1 MGMND
6 NYSSVT
12 HKYICVEGA
21 IGAGK
26 TELVSALAHKLEAQ
40 VMLDQDN
47 PFLPAFYQDMEKFA
61 FQVQLYFLL
70 SRFQQQKDLAQQNLF
85 SKNIVCDYLFQKDR
99 LFASLTLSGAEF
111 ALYEKVYSL
120 LHGTITRPDIMIYI
134 QKTAD
139 QLHKRI
145 SKKNEELSLQLSNNY
160 LENVVQAYQTFFQHY
175 NQCPIIVV
183 SSENEDFYKNEKN
196 IDLLLRKINEVDVG
210 IHYLQ
215 IQED

>member
-1 MGMND
+1 
-6 NYSSVT
+6 VIQ
-12 HKYICVEGA
+12 KYVCVEGP

-26 TELVSALAHKLEAQ
+26 TELVSALTQKLEAQ
-40 VMLDQDN
+40 VMLDQEN

-70 SRFQQQKDLAQQNLF
+70 SRFQQQKDLAQTSLF
-85 SKNIVCDYLFQKDR
+85 SKSIICDYLFQKDR

-111 ALYEKVYSL
+111 ALYEKVFSL
-120 LHGTITRPDIMIYI
+120 LHGTITKPDVIIYL
-134 QKTAD
+134 QKSAD
-139 QLHKRI
+139 QILKRI
-145 SKKNEELSLQLSNNY
+145 SKKNEELSLQLSKNY

-183 SSENEDFYKNEKN
+183 STENDDFAKNEKN
-196 IDLLLRKINEVDVG
+196 IDLLIRKMAEVDVG

>member
-1 MGMND
+1 MNQ
-6 NYSSVT
+6 
-12 HKYICVEGA
+12 KYVCVEGA

-26 TELVSALAHKLEAQ
+26 TELTAALAKRLEAQ
-40 VMLDQDN
+40 IVADQEN

-70 SRFQQQKDLAQQNLF
+70 SRFQQQKDLAQQSLF
-85 SKNIVCDYLFQKDR
+85 SKSIVCDYLFQKDR

-120 LHGTITRPDIMIYI
+120 LHGTITKPDVIIYL
-134 QKTAD
+134 QKTSD
-139 QLHKRI
+139 QLLQRI
-145 SKKNEELSLQLSNNY
+145 SDNNEELSLLLSRSY
-160 LENVVQAYQTFFQHY
+160 MENVVQAYQTFFQHY

-183 SSENEDFYKNEKN
+183 SSENDNFTKNEKN
-196 IDLLLRKINEVDVG
+196 IDLIIRKINEVDLG

>member
-1 MGMND
+1 VN
-6 NYSSVT
+6 
-12 HKYICVEGA
+12 HKYICVEGP

-26 TELVSALAHKLEAQ
+26 TELVAAMAKRLQAET
-40 VMLDQDN
+40 VQDKSN
-47 PFLPAFYQDMEKFA
+47 PFLPAFYQDMEKYA

-70 SRFQQQKDLAQQNLF
+70 SRFQQQKDLAQQSLF
-85 SKNIVCDYLFQKDR
+85 SKNMVCDYLFQKDR
-99 LFASLTLSGAEF
+99 LFASLTLSSAEF

-120 LHGTITRPDIMIYI
+120 LHGTITKPDVIIYL

-139 QLHKRI
+139 QLLNRI
-145 SKKNEELSLQLSNNY
+145 SKYNEELSLLLSKSY
-160 LENVVQAYQTFFQHY
+160 VENVVQAYQTFFQHY

-183 SSENEDFYKNEKN
+183 SSENDDFASDEKN
-196 IDLLLRKINEVDVG
+196 IDLILRKILEVDGG

>member
-1 MGMND
+1 MVN
-6 NYSSVT
+6 
-12 HKYICVEGA
+12 KYICVEGP

-26 TELVSALAHKLEAQ
+26 TELVAALTEKLQAQ
-40 VMLDQDN
+40 VMLDQEN
-47 PFLPAFYQDMEKFA
+47 PFLPAFYQDMEKYA

-70 SRFQQQKDLAQQNLF
+70 SRFQQQKDLAQQSLF
-85 SKNIVCDYLFQKDR
+85 SKSMICDYLFQKDR

-120 LHGTITRPDIMIYI
+120 LHGTITKPDVIIYL

-139 QLHKRI
+139 QLLKRI
-145 SKKNEELSLQLSNNY
+145 SKNNEELSLLLSKPY
-160 LENVVQAYQTFFQHY
+160 MENVVQAYQTFFQHY

-183 SSENEDFYKNEKN
+183 STENDDFCKNEKN
-196 IDLLLRKINEVDVG
+196 IDLIIRKISEVDNG

>member
-1 MGMND
+1 MN
-6 NYSSVT
+6 
-12 HKYICVEGA
+12 HKYICVEGP

-26 TELVSALAHKLEAQ
+26 TELVAAMAKRLQAET
-40 VMLDQDN
+40 VQDKSN
-47 PFLPAFYQDMEKFA
+47 PFLPAFYQDMEKYA

-70 SRFQQQKDLAQQNLF
+70 SRFQQQKDLAQQSLF
-85 SKNIVCDYLFQKDR
+85 SKNMVCDYLFQKDR
-99 LFASLTLSGAEF
+99 LFASLTLSSAEF

-120 LHGTITRPDIMIYI
+120 LHGTITKPDVIIYL

-139 QLHKRI
+139 QLLNRI
-145 SKKNEELSLQLSNNY
+145 SKYNEELSLLLSKSY
-160 LENVVQAYQTFFQHY
+160 VENVVQAYQTFFQHY

-183 SSENEDFYKNEKN
+183 SSENDDFASDEKN
-196 IDLLLRKINEVDVG
+196 IDLILRKILEVDGG

>member
-1 MGMND
+1 MP
-6 NYSSVT
+6 VIQ
-12 HKYICVEGA
+12 KYVCVEGP

-26 TELVSALAHKLEAQ
+26 TELVSALTQKLQAE
-40 VMLDQDN
+40 VMLDLEN

-70 SRFQQQKDLAQQNLF
+70 SRFQQQKALAQQSLF
-85 SKNIVCDYLFQKDR
+85 SKSIICDYLFQKDR

-120 LHGTITRPDIMIYI
+120 LHGTITKPDVIIYL
-134 QKTAD
+134 QKSAD
-139 QLHKRI
+139 QLLKRI
-145 SKKNEELSLQLSNNY
+145 SKKDEELSLSLSKTY

-183 SSENEDFYKNEKN
+183 SSENDDFAKNEKN
-196 IDLLLRKINEVDVG
+196 IELLIRKIAEVDSG

>member
-1 MGMND
+1 
-6 NYSSVT
+6 VI
-12 HKYICVEGA
+12 HKYVCVEGP

-26 TELVSALAHKLEAQ
+26 TELVSALTQKLEAQ
-40 VMLDQDN
+40 VMLDKEN

-70 SRFQQQKDLAQQNLF
+70 SRFQQQKDLAQQSLF
-85 SKNIVCDYLFQKDR
+85 SKSIICDYLFQKDR

-120 LHGTITRPDIMIYI
+120 LHGTITKPDVIIYL
-134 QKTAD
+134 QKSAD
-139 QLHKRI
+139 QLLKRI
-145 SKKNEELSLQLSNNY
+145 SRKNEELSLLLSKTY

-183 SSENEDFYKNEKN
+183 SSENDDFAKNDKN
-196 IDLLLRKINEVDVG
+196 IELLLRKITEVDVG

>member
-1 MGMND
+1 MIQ
-6 NYSSVT
+6 
-12 HKYICVEGA
+12 KYVCVEGP

-26 TELVSALAHKLEAQ
+26 TELVSALTQKLEAQ
-40 VMLDQDN
+40 VMLDQEN

-70 SRFQQQKDLAQQNLF
+70 SRFQQQKDLAQTSLF
-85 SKNIVCDYLFQKDR
+85 SKSIICDYLFQKDR

-111 ALYEKVYSL
+111 ALYEKVFSL
-120 LHGTITRPDIMIYI
+120 LHGTITKPDVIIYL
-134 QKTAD
+134 QKSAD
-139 QLHKRI
+139 QILKRI
-145 SKKNEELSLQLSNNY
+145 SKKNEELSLQLSKNY

-183 SSENEDFYKNEKN
+183 STENDDFAKNEKN
-196 IDLLLRKINEVDVG
+196 IDLLIRKMAEVDVG

>member
-1 MGMND
+1 MN
-6 NYSSVT
+6 
-12 HKYICVEGA
+12 HKYICVEGP

-26 TELVSALAHKLEAQ
+26 TQLVAAIASRLQAETI
-40 VMLDQDN
+40 QDKSN
-47 PFLPAFYQDMEKFA
+47 PFLPAFYQDMEKYA

-70 SRFQQQKDLAQQNLF
+70 SRFQQQKDLAQQSLF
-85 SKNIVCDYLFQKDR
+85 SKNMVCDYLFQKDR
-99 LFASLTLSGAEF
+99 LFASLTLSAAEF

-120 LHGTITRPDIMIYI
+120 LHGTITKPDVIIYL

-139 QLHKRI
+139 QLLNRI
-145 SKKNEELSLQLSNNY
+145 SKHNEELSLLLSKSY
-160 LENVVQAYQTFFQHY
+160 VENVVQAYQTFFQHY

-183 SSENEDFYKNEKN
+183 STENDDFASDEKN
-196 IDLLLRKINEVDVG
+196 IDLILRKILEVDGG

>member
-1 MGMND
+1 
-6 NYSSVT
+6 
-12 HKYICVEGA
+12 
-21 IGAGK
+21 
-26 TELVSALAHKLEAQ
+26 
-40 VMLDQDN
+40 
-47 PFLPAFYQDMEKFA
+47 
-61 FQVQLYFLL
+61 
-70 SRFQQQKDLAQQNLF
+70 
-85 SKNIVCDYLFQKDR
+85 
-99 LFASLTLSGAEF
+99 
-111 ALYEKVYSL
+111 
-120 LHGTITRPDIMIYI
+120 MIYI